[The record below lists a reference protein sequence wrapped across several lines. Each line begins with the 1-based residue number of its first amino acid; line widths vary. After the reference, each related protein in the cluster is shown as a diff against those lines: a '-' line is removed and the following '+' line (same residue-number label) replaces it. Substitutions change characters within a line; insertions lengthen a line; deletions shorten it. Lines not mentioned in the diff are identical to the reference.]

1 MSSYGYNYGT
11 STAAQAGGWVVGL
24 AILVIV
30 LCIFC
35 LAFVV
40 MKIIGDWKIF
50 SKANKPGWASL
61 IPIYNQYILCQV
73 TGVNPMW
80 LVVVYASSII
90 SALLGPLAFIGAIVS
105 IYFNVLISVSLARS
119 FGKDDEYAVGLIFL
133 GPIFYLILGCGDSKY
148 LGQKPMDDIV
158 FNTIQNASKN
168 SSNKNNENK
177 NNSNGKVSYCSS
189 CGTKIDEYT
198 RFCPNCGKEI
208 D

>member
-11 STAAQAGGWVVGL
+11 STAAAAGGLVAGL
-24 AILVIV
+24 AIFVIV
-30 LCIFC
+30 LCTFC

-40 MKIIGDWKIF
+40 MSIIGQWKIF

-80 LVVVYASSII
+80 LIVVYAASII
-90 SALLGPLAFIGAIVS
+90 SSFLGPLAFIGVVVS

-119 FGKDDEYAVGLIFL
+119 FGKDDAYAIGLIFL

-148 LGQKPMDDIV
+148 LGAKPMDDVV
-158 FNTIQNASKN
+158 FNVIQNASKN
-168 SSNKNNENK
+168 SNNNQNNDNKN
-177 NNSNGKVSYCSS
+177 SNAKVSYCSS

>member
-11 STAAQAGGWVVGL
+11 STAAAAGGLVAGL
-24 AILVIV
+24 AIFVIV

-40 MKIIGDWKIF
+40 MSIIGQWKIF

-80 LVVVYASSII
+80 LIVVYAASII
-90 SALLGPLAFIGAIVS
+90 SSFLGPLAFIGVVVS

-119 FGKDDEYAVGLIFL
+119 FGKDDAYAIGLIFL

-148 LGQKPMDDIV
+148 LGAKPMDDVV
-158 FNTIQNASKN
+158 FNVIQNASKN
-168 SSNKNNENK
+168 SNNNQNNDNKN
-177 NNSNGKVSYCSS
+177 SNAKVSYCSS